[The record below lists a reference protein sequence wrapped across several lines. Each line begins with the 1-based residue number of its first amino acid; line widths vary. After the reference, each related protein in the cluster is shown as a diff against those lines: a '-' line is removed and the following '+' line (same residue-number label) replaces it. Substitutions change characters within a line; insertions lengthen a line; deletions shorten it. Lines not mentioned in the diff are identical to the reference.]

1 LAKEQGFAILIV
13 EDQPLIA
20 LNIEDVVRE
29 TGGRVVGSAPR
40 LCDALTL
47 IETASWDAA
56 LLDVH
61 LAQGETVYPAAE
73 QLQAKGIPF
82 AFLTA
87 WDGQID
93 ARYSDVPVL
102 RKPFSEAELESCL
115 QTLIARGVHRA
126 TRRGVSS
133 TGGQPATGQLGYRS
147 DAGPRRASSS
157 AR

>member
-20 LNIEDVVRE
+20 LNIEDVIRE
-29 TGGRVVGSAPR
+29 TGGGVVGSAAR

-47 IETASWDAA
+47 IETAPWDVA
-56 LLDVH
+56 LLDVK
-61 LAQGETVYPAAE
+61 LAQGEAVYPAAE
-73 QLQAKGIPF
+73 RLQAKGVPF

-87 WDGQID
+87 WDGEID

-115 QTLIARGVHRA
+115 QMLMAGSVHRA
-126 TRRGVSS
+126 
-133 TGGQPATGQLGYRS
+133 GQRDVA
-147 DAGPRRASSS
+147 
-157 AR
+157 

>member
-20 LNIEDVVRE
+20 LNIEDMIRE
-29 TGGRVVGSAPR
+29 TGGDVVGSAAR

-56 LLDVH
+56 LLDVR
-61 LAQGETVYPAAE
+61 LAQGEMVYPAAE
-73 QLQAKGIPF
+73 RLQAKGVPF

-87 WDGQID
+87 WDGEID
-93 ARYSDVPVL
+93 ARYSDVPLL

-115 QTLIARGVHRA
+115 QMLMAGSVHRA
-126 TRRGVSS
+126 
-133 TGGQPATGQLGYRS
+133 GQRDVA
-147 DAGPRRASSS
+147 
-157 AR
+157 

>member
-1 LAKEQGFAILIV
+1 LAKKQGFAILVV

-20 LNIEDVVRE
+20 LSIEDVIRE
-29 TGGRVVGSAPR
+29 TGGGVVGSAAR
-40 LCDALTL
+40 LCDALSL

-56 LLDVH
+56 LLDVK
-61 LAQGETVYPAAE
+61 LAQGEAVYPAAE
-73 QLQAKGIPF
+73 RLQVKGVPF

-87 WDGQID
+87 WDGEID

-115 QTLIARGVHRA
+115 QMLIARGVHRV
-126 TRRGVSS
+126 TRRGVSG
-133 TGGQPATGQLGYRS
+133 TGGQSATGQLGCGS
-147 DAGPRRASSS
+147 DAGPRPASSS